1 MKRRSFLGTAT
12 GAVSPAVIPAL
23 VPTAALAAPP
33 TSPPAGLVMLGE
45 PKPFEFAM
53 LKERARSMAL
63 LPWQAPQQNP
73 RAALPPAVAALDFD
87 AYQQIQFR
95 GEKALWANDGLRF
108 QVRLFH
114 AGLYFKRRVHIYEVK
129 DGRSQEIAYD
139 PALFDY
145 GRSGLDGAKL
155 TADLGF
161 AGFRISVAT
170 APRNDM
176 VAFLGGSYFRAVGG
190 SRQYGLSARGLTVDT
205 AMGRDEEFPDFTAFF
220 LERPSP
226 QSQTLIV
233 SALLDSPGI
242 TGAYRFAITPGDNT
256 VMEIDSVLYPRREID
271 RIGIAPGTS
280 MFVVGENNRRAA
292 NDWRPEI
299 HDSDGLQMRTGSGE
313 WIWRP
318 LNNPSNLRI
327 NAYAD
332 NNPKG
337 FGLLQRDR
345 NFDHYQDDTANY
357 ERRPSLWVEPRGD
370 WGPGQVQLFEIPSPD
385 ETFDNIIC
393 HWWPQQKPQPGQEL
407 LHSYRLTWGTTA
419 PVRPTLA
426 RCVATRTGL
435 GGVVGRKRNRFSWRF
450 AVDFSGGNLA
460 LLDPDAQVEALV
472 TTSRGQVELVSAKP
486 QIAVQGWRAMFDVVP
501 DERTEPIALRLF
513 LRVNGQALS
522 ETWVYEWAPPTPS
535 QRAAM
540 L

>member
-1 MKRRSFLGTAT
+1 MKRRRFLGSAAT
-12 GAVSPAVIPAL
+12 GATTALATSAFAAPGGPPSPAQPL
-23 VPTAALAAPP
+23 Q
-33 TSPPAGLVMLGE
+33 LVMLGE
-45 PKPFEFAM
+45 SRPFDFAL
-53 LKERARSMAL
+53 LKERARSMAT
-63 LPWQAPQQNP
+63 LPWQSPTQNP
-73 RAALPPAVAALDFD
+73 RAALPASVAALDFD
-87 AYQQIQFR
+87 AYQQIQYR
-95 GEKALWANDGLRF
+95 PEKALWANDGLRF

-139 PALFDY
+139 PGMFDY

-161 AGFRISVAT
+161 AGFRLALST
-170 APRNDM
+170 TPRNDM

-190 SRQYGLSARGLTVDT
+190 TRQYGLSARGLTVDT
-205 AMGRDEEFPDFTAFF
+205 AWGRDEEFPDFTAFF

-233 SALLDSPGI
+233 NALLDSPGL

-256 VMEIDSVLYPRREID
+256 VMEIDSAIYPRREID
-271 RIGIAPGTS
+271 RLGIAPGTS

-292 NDWRPEI
+292 ADWRPEI
-299 HDSDGLQMRTGSGE
+299 HDSDGLQMRTGAGE

-318 LNNPSNLRI
+318 LNNPSSLRI
-327 NAYAD
+327 NAFTD
-332 NNPKG
+332 HNPRG

-345 NFDHYQDDTANY
+345 NFDHYQDDAARY
-357 ERRPSLWVEPRGD
+357 EIRPSLWVEPRGD
-370 WGPGQVQLFEIPSPD
+370 WGAGQVQLFEIPSPD
-385 ETFDNIIC
+385 ESFDNVIC
-393 HWWPQQKPQPGQEL
+393 HWSPQQKPQAGQEL
-407 LHSYRLTWGTTA
+407 LYSYRLTWGATA

-435 GGVVGRKRNRFSWRF
+435 GGVVGRKRSRFSWRF
-450 AVDFSGGNLA
+450 VVDFSGGNLA
-460 LLDPDAQVEALV
+460 LLDADAQVEVVV
-472 TTSRGQVELVSAKP
+472 TASRGQVELVSARP
-486 QIAVQGWRAMFDVVP
+486 HTPVQGWRAMFDVVP
-501 DERTEPIALRLF
+501 DERSDPVAMRMY
-513 LRVNGQALS
+513 LRVNGQALT
-522 ETWVYEWAPPTPS
+522 ETWVYEWTPPGVA

>member
-1 MKRRSFLGTAT
+1 MKRRRFLGSAAT
-12 GAVSPAVIPAL
+12 GATSALATSAFAATGGVPSPAQGLP
-23 VPTAALAAPP
+23 
-33 TSPPAGLVMLGE
+33 LVMLGE
-45 PKPFEFAM
+45 PRPFDFNL
-53 LKERARSMAL
+53 LKDRARSLAA
-63 LPWQAPQQNP
+63 LPWLAPAQNP
-73 RAALPPAVAALDFD
+73 RAALPASVAALDFD
-87 AYQQIQFR
+87 AYQQIQYR
-95 GEKALWANDGLRF
+95 PEKALWAGDGLRF

-129 DGRSQEIAYD
+129 DGKSQEIAYD
-139 PALFDY
+139 PGMFDY

-161 AGFRISVAT
+161 AGFRVALST
-170 APRNDM
+170 TPRNDM

-190 SRQYGLSARGLTVDT
+190 SRQYGLSARGLTVD
-205 AMGRDEEFPDFTAFF
+205 AAWSHDEEFPDFTAFF

-233 SALLDSPGI
+233 NALLDSPGL

-256 VMEIDSVLYPRREID
+256 VMEIDSVIYPRREID
-271 RIGIAPGTS
+271 RLGIAPGTS

-292 NDWRPEI
+292 ADWRPEI
-299 HDSDGLQMRTGSGE
+299 HDSDGLQMRTGAGE

-327 NAYAD
+327 NAFTD
-332 NNPKG
+332 NNPRG

-345 NFDHYQDDTANY
+345 NYDHYQDDAGRFEN
-357 ERRPSLWVEPRGD
+357 RPSLWVEPRGD

-385 ETFDNIIC
+385 ESFDNVIC
-393 HWWPQQKPQPGQEL
+393 HWSPQQKPQAGQEL
-407 LHSYRLTWGTTA
+407 LYNYRLTWGATA
-419 PVRPTLA
+419 PIRPTLA

-435 GGVVGRKRNRFSWRF
+435 GGAVGRKRSRFSWRF
-450 AVDFSGGNLA
+450 VTDFSGGNLA
-460 LLDPDAQVEALV
+460 LLDADAQVEVVV
-472 TTSRGQVELVSAKP
+472 TASRGQVELVSARP
-486 QIAVQGWRAMFDVVP
+486 HPAVQGWRAMFDVVP
-501 DERTEPIALRLF
+501 DERTDPIALRMY
-513 LRVNGQALS
+513 LRVNGQALT
-522 ETWVYEWAPPTPS
+522 ETWVYEWAPPGAA